1 MLFNLSRRS
10 GLLIPATSTRF
21 FEEVAPDWI
30 LSTVEGTS
38 SLSDNNEMIAWFAFP
53 PVAGAVTRH
62 PMVFRHS
69 L

>member
-38 SLSDNNEMIAWFAFP
+38 SLSDNNEMTA
-53 PVAGAVTRH
+53 
-62 PMVFRHS
+62 
-69 L
+69 

>member
-10 GLLIPATSTRF
+10 GLRIPETRTRF
-21 FEEVAPDWI
+21 FEDVAPDWI

-38 SLSDNNEMIAWFAFP
+38 SLSANNESIAWFAFP
-53 PVAGAVTRH
+53 PMEGAVTRH
-62 PMVFRHS
+62 PIVFRHS